1 MLSATLAVS
10 DAMVVEGN
18 DGTQYAKTVVT
29 LSQPASRTVTVSY
42 STADGT
48 ATAGA
53 DYDAVSG
60 KLSFAPGETIKTI
73 LVPIRGDRLGE
84 ADESFVVQL
93 KGAKNA
99 KIADGTGVVTIRDD
113 EPRISIGDAVAAEK
127 NSGTTLLTFTVTLS
141 AAYDETVTV
150 NYATADGT
158 ATTADND
165 YVAAWGTLTFAPGET
180 TKTFTVE
187 VLGDTMSEGDEYF
200 FVNLSIASGNSL
212 IGDGQGQGTLLGDD
226 GDTWEYPEQPWYDTG
241 DCPYYPN
248 C

>member
-1 MLSATLAVS
+1 MLAVS
-10 DAMVVEGN
+10 DAIVVEGN

-29 LSQPASRTVTVSY
+29 LSQPAASTVTVNYQTS
-42 STADGT
+42 DRT
-48 ATAGA
+48 ATAGT
-53 DYDAVSG
+53 DYSAVSG
-60 KLSFAPGETIKTI
+60 KLSFARGETSKTI

-84 ADESFVVQL
+84 ADESFVVKL
-93 KGAKNA
+93 RGAKNA

-113 EPRISIGDAVAAEK
+113 EPRISIGDAIATEGNA
-127 NSGTTLLTFTVTLS
+127 GATLLTFTVTLS
-141 AAYDETVTV
+141 AAYDEAVMV

-158 ATTADND
+158 ATTADSD
-165 YVAAWGTLTFAPGET
+165 YLAASGTLTFAPGET

-187 VLGDTMSEGDEYF
+187 VLGDTISEGDEYF
-200 FVNLSIASGNSL
+200 LVNLSVASSNSL